1 MIITKEIL
9 DEMVPVEMIPTRL
22 DSAMNL
28 YTYVSYHGNTGII
41 LYNINPDTW
50 NCLYPFYELNHKFT
64 IDSYKFDNKNLTYR
78 KLIEQY
84 QAIYKKVYEKE
95 YSKNLRRK
103 TLIDEYKKTFN
114 LDNVEISDEL
124 RPIYE
129 LKYSKT
135 KNVWTIY
142 YFENYV
148 ASSIEPLDNLLNQRL
163 YVQKIL
169 PLNSSIN
176 EMDGTPIVGNIFN
189 LLSNKANIEKLRNN
203 LIEREEWNVRK
214 RF

>member
-1 MIITKEIL
+1 MSLLRRDVLIIITKEIL
-9 DEMVPVEMIPTRL
+9 DEMIPLEMIPTRF

-41 LYNINPDTW
+41 LYNINPNTW

-84 QAIYKKVYEKE
+84 QVIYKKVYEKE

-163 YVQKIL
+163 YVSKIL
-169 PLNSSIN
+169 PL
-176 EMDGTPIVGNIFN
+176 IV
-189 LLSNKANIEKLRNN
+189 L
-203 LIEREEWNVRK
+203 
-214 RF
+214 

>member
-22 DSAMNL
+22 DNAMNL

-203 LIEREEWNVRK
+203 LIEREE
-214 RF
+214 

>member
-28 YTYVSYHGNTGII
+28 YTYVGYRGNTGII

-84 QAIYKKVYEKE
+84 QAIYKKVYENE

-114 LDNVEISDEL
+114 LDNIEINDEL
-124 RPIYE
+124 PPIYE

-169 PLNSSIN
+169 PLNSPIN
-176 EMDGTPIVGNIFN
+176 EIDGTPIVTNISY
-189 LLSNKANIEKLRNN
+189 LLSNKANREKLRNN
-203 LIEREEWNVRK
+203 LIEREE
-214 RF
+214 